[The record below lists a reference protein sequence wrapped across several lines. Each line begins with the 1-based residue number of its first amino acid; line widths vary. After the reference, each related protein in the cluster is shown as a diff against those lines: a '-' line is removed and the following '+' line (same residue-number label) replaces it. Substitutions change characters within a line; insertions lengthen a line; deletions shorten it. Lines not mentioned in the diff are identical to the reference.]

1 MAKVGKNG
9 WYDVLVP
16 ESWIGIRTAKAVL
29 VTVKA
34 GEYKGWST
42 FVSEKCVKE
51 PRDISEVY
59 SIGFKPNFNFT
70 IRRRERSKET
80 GRYETLEE
88 RAITGDEFADI
99 LDAARP
105 EVSEKI
111 KAARAKESDNRHDE
125 DADDDDFTLG
135 DSDLFSD
142 DSE

>member
-29 VTVKA
+29 VTAKA
-34 GEYKGWST
+34 GKYKGWST

-51 PRDISEVY
+51 PRDIPEVY
-59 SIGFKPNFNFT
+59 SIGFKPDFNFT
-70 IRRRERSKET
+70 IRRRERSKDT

-88 RAITGDEFADI
+88 RAITGDEFAEI

-105 EVSEKI
+105 EVSKKI
-111 KAARAKESDNRHDE
+111 AAARANESDDSEDE
-125 DADDDDFTLG
+125 VTSDDDFTLG
-135 DSDLFSD
+135 DSDLFSND
-142 DSE
+142 DE